1 MKVAIIGQGYV
12 GLTISAFAASKY
24 DVVGFDNSPRIVEQL
39 NKGTSHIEGVDSAV
53 IAKWISDR
61 RYRATANGADIKG
74 ADIVV
79 IAVPTPLT
87 KERKP
92 DMSFIEAACKTIAEN
107 IDRPVL
113 IINESTSFPGTVRN
127 FIKPLIEKLSAQKFE
142 HMYAISPERVDPG
155 RGDYNQKNTPR
166 LYAGLTPEASL
177 ATREFYSSF
186 CDELVEVSSPEVA
199 EAAKLFENTFRQ
211 VNIALVNEFAQI
223 AHKLGISVHET
234 LDAADTKPYGFMRFN
249 PSAGVGGHCI
259 PVDPTYLAHVAEQLG
274 APSTFIERANEVNL
288 EMPLY
293 IVDRVQAD
301 NGGSL
306 KGKKVVVVGVA
317 YKPNVAD
324 VRETPAEIVIDEL
337 RKRGAEVTWHDD
349 VVGSWRGETSAVL
362 AGDIA
367 IVVTLHAS
375 VDAGKVLAGAPYVFD
390 TTGKVV
396 TEKIQLR
403 GNAHGL

>member
-1 MKVAIIGQGYV
+1 
-12 GLTISAFAASKY
+12 
-24 DVVGFDNSPRIVEQL
+24 
-39 NKGTSHIEGVDSAV
+39 
-53 IAKWISDR
+53 
-61 RYRATANGADIKG
+61 
-74 ADIVV
+74 
-79 IAVPTPLT
+79 
-87 KERKP
+87 
-92 DMSFIEAACKTIAEN
+92 
-107 IDRPVL
+107 
-113 IINESTSFPGTVRN
+113 
-127 FIKPLIEKLSAQKFE
+127 
-142 HMYAISPERVDPG
+142 
-155 RGDYNQKNTPR
+155 
-166 LYAGLTPEASL
+166 LTPEASVK
-177 ATREFYSSF
+177 TREFYSSF
-186 CDELVEVSSPEVA
+186 CDQLVEVSSPEVA

-234 LDAADTKPYGFMRFN
+234 LDAADTKPYGFMKFN

-337 RKRGAEVTWHDD
+337 RKRGAIVTWHDE
-349 VVGSWRGETSAVL
+349 VVGDWRGETTSAL
-362 AGDIA
+362 AGEIA
-367 IVVTLHAS
+367 IVVTLHHS
-375 VDAGKVLAGAPYVFD
+375 VDSGQVLASAPYVFD
-390 TTGKVV
+390 TTGKVA
-396 TEKIQLR
+396 TEKNQIGRNVR
-403 GNAHGL
+403 GL